1 MFNPWNGVRNA
12 GIFFFLGGGG
22 GAGGGGDGRCG
33 RLGLELDS
41 FLFFRFNQ
49 RSARVPERRSRQT
62 RATNEGG
69 GLALSVTLV
78 VICVFRAFRST
89 D

>member
-1 MFNPWNGVRNA
+1 MRSIGV
-12 GIFFFLGGGG
+12 GI
-22 GAGGGGDGRCG
+22 R
-33 RLGLELDS
+33 
-41 FLFFRFNQ
+41 LFFCSSDLI
-49 RSARVPERRSRQT
+49 RSAHVPERRSRQT

-69 GLALSVTLV
+69 SLALSVALV